1 MKNDPRIS
9 DSLAKLRPNH
19 VGLLAWSLLPHP
31 HAPVG
36 GIPGIPGQPDPD
48 TPQPDEQPHPYEPNK
63 PYVPDETPSPED

>member
-31 HAPVG
+31 QAQVG

-48 TPQPDEQPHPYEPNK
+48 TPQPSEP
-63 PYVPDETPSPED
+63 PDPNEPGEPLIPDQTPSPTA